1 MDRVKALWEALNAR
15 GIHNMKELE
24 EETRKMPPLD
34 LSLMTGE
41 LITEKMKGKEAV

>member
-1 MDRVKALWEALNAR
+1 MDRVEALWAALNER

-34 LSLMTGE
+34 LSLMTGK
-41 LITEKMKGKEAV
+41 LPTENMREKEAV